1 MTTNSHQDD
10 PEDGLAPSDAALLEL
25 EDAWQLGRLSDD
37 KEALIRDRL
46 GVSSPRYHQRL
57 NELLDD
63 PVAASHSPALIGR
76 LRRVREQRRAARS
89 ADRLE

>member
-1 MTTNSHQDD
+1 MMTDASQQHPDD
-10 PEDGLAPSDAALLEL
+10 DLASSDAALLEME
-25 EDAWQLGRLSDD
+25 EDWQLGRITGD

-46 GVSSPRYHQRL
+46 GISSPRYHQRL

-63 PVAASHSPALIGR
+63 PAAAAHSPALIGR
-76 LRRVREQRRAARS
+76 LRRVRDQRRAARS